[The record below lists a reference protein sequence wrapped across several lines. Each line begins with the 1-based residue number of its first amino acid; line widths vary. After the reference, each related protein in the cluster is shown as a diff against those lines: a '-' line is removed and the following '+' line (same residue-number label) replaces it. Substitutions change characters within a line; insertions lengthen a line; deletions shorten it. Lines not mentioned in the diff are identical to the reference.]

1 MRRLRQV
8 ANPAV
13 DHPARIAAGPEG
25 EVVTLEDGDPQPA
38 QSEVARDARAVD
50 ASADDRDVDSVDRAR
65 ILRRVGPAHG
75 HGRRRER
82 DGLLGGHEGRV

>member
-1 MRRLRQV
+1 
-8 ANPAV
+8 V

-25 EVVTLEDGDPQPA
+25 EVVTLEYGDLQPA

-50 ASADDRDVDSVDRAR
+50 ASTDDRDVDSVDR
-65 ILRRVGPAHG
+65 IGIFRRVGSAHG
-75 HGRRRER
+75 HGRGCER